1 MEAELKQK
9 VDELFHSIGKYR
21 KSSEFLELLNFCRK
35 FHYLS
40 PYNAMLVQIQRPGA
54 RLVLTAAKWKSSYN
68 IGVKQT
74 ARPLMILIPFG
85 PVDFVFDLDD
95 TEGDSKGLIPD
106 SVLQPFKTKG
116 KVSSKIV
123 ECLLKNLKYYGIRL
137 EFVEF
142 GNQQQARI
150 ERLKVQSTNKTSI
163 YHKKAFYEIALPE
176 YYLISINKN
185 CTKEEVFAAL
195 VHELAHFFC
204 QHLLPVTDTWWKYRN
219 RDKNEKEFEAETI
232 AWLVC
237 ERIGIV
243 NPSASYL
250 SGYLNSNNQ
259 VPNISIE
266 CILKA
271 TLAIEGLLEPQRIED
286 GLLAKKDE
294 EVKKLLREIK
304 KNNVS
309 LTSPPL
315 LFDNI

>member
-1 MEAELKQK
+1 MESELKLK

-21 KSSEFLELLNFCRK
+21 KSSDFRELINFCCK

-54 RLVLTAAKWKSSYN
+54 RLVLTAGKWQSRYN
-68 IGVKQT
+68 IGVKQN
-74 ARPLMILIPFG
+74 ANPLMILIPFG

-116 KVSSKIV
+116 KVSSKIID
-123 ECLLKNLKYYGIRL
+123 CLLKNLTFYGIRL

-142 GNQQQARI
+142 GSQQQARI
-150 ERLKVQSTNKTSI
+150 ERLKATSTNKTSI
-163 YHKKAFYEIALPE
+163 CHKKTFVDIELPE

-185 CTKEEVFAAL
+185 CTIEEVFAAL

-204 QHLLPVTDTWWKYRN
+204 QHLLPVTETWWKYRN
-219 RDKNEKEFEAETI
+219 RNKNEKEFEAETI

-250 SGYLNSNNQ
+250 SGYLNSNSQ

-271 TLAIEGLLEPQRIED
+271 TNTIESLLEPQRIED

-294 EVKKLLREIK
+294 EVKKQLREIK
-304 KNNVS
+304 KSNVS
-309 LTSPPL
+309 LTSPPN

>member
-1 MEAELKQK
+1 MESELKQK

-21 KSSEFLELLNFCRK
+21 KSSEFREFLNFCRK

-40 PYNAMLVQIQRPGA
+40 PYNAMLVQIQKPGA
-54 RLVLTAAKWKSSYN
+54 QLVLTADKWKRNYN
-68 IGVKQT
+68 IEVKQT

-95 TEGDSKGLIPD
+95 TEGDSKRLIPD
-106 SVLQPFKTKG
+106 SVLHPFKTKG

-123 ECLLKNLKYYGIRL
+123 ECLLKNLKFYGIRL

-142 GNQQQARI
+142 GSQQQARI
-150 ERLKVQSTNKTSI
+150 ERLKATSTNKTSI
-163 YHKKAFYEIALPE
+163 CHKKTFVDIELPE
-176 YYLISINKN
+176 YYLISINKK
-185 CTKEEVFAAL
+185 CTTEEVFAAL

-204 QHLLPVTDTWWKYRN
+204 QHLLPVTETWWKYRN
-219 RDKNEKEFEAETI
+219 RNKNEKEFEAETI

-250 SGYLNSNNQ
+250 SGYLNSNSQ

-271 TLAIEGLLEPQRIED
+271 TNAIESLLEPQRIED

-294 EVKKLLREIK
+294 VVKKQLREIK

-309 LTSPPL
+309 LESPPS
-315 LFDNI
+315 LFDTL